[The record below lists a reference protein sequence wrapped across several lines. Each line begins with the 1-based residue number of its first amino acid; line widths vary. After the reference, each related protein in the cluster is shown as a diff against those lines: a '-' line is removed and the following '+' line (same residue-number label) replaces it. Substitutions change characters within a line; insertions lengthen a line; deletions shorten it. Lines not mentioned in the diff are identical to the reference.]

1 MYTIGS
7 LLVLIVHL
15 QGMAVAVG
23 TTSTVDLV
31 PTNTAIEGNLPIDST
46 ATAVTSRVE
55 DVSSLPSDV
64 SSLPPSASSLPSD
77 VSSLP
82 PSDVS
87 ALPSDVS
94 LPPPNISALPPSD
107 VSLPPPNAPSP
118 PPSAPSL
125 PPTASS
131 LPPAAPSPPPS
142 APSPPPNAPSLPPNA
157 PSLPPAAPSPPPTAS
172 PLPPAA
178 PRTTF
183 VIPGRPTPSLPPPR
197 PTIPSRPV
205 PRRPVQIRL
214 ARENEGCSQRPCVP
228 GTICFLGQCTRLPG
242 LQIGVFTTI
251 QTQRSPRSSN
261 QKDPTTPNSVSD
273 KTPQD
278 ILMSGLVESASLPLN
293 RPPAQSS
300 LFPSIPP
307 SGPTRSLACRSI
319 SQSSGT
325 LIFLISQL
333 VFSFF
338 AIAML

>member
-64 SSLPPSASSLPSD
+64 SSLPPTAAFRCLIATSKCTVTTSSC
-77 VSSLP
+77 
-82 PSDVS
+82 
-87 ALPSDVS
+87 
-94 LPPPNISALPPSD
+94 
-107 VSLPPPNAPSP
+107 
-118 PPSAPSL
+118 PSL

>member
-77 VSSLP
+77 VSTAAFRCLIATSKCTVTT
-82 PSDVS
+82 S
-87 ALPSDVS
+87 
-94 LPPPNISALPPSD
+94 
-107 VSLPPPNAPSP
+107 
-118 PPSAPSL
+118 SAPSL